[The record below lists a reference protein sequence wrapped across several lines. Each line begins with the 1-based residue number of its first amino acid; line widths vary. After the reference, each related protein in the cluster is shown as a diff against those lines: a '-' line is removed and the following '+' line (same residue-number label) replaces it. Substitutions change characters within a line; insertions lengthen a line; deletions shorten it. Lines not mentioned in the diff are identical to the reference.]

1 MTGLPRSVADALHS
15 VTHSQ
20 RALAYLQ
27 IDEELKLI
35 GAGGNLEN
43 YGLGAVQLGGQAF
56 DQAVF
61 LDGLLPLPETPF
73 LLPSVELAGG
83 RAADLHFYQH
93 DDSVWV
99 VLLDVTAER
108 DQARRIQQR
117 AYEMTLLQEKE
128 ALLNRRLEATNAALL
143 ATQHEL
149 ESSRAALVRV
159 HERLP
164 RELAEAA
171 GYIRSILPAP
181 MSQPFAID
189 WRFVPSTELGGDAF
203 GYNWVDA
210 DHFALYLLDVCGHGV
225 GPSLLSIAV
234 LHLLQAA
241 SLRDVDFRDPS
252 LVLKALN
259 ERYQMK
265 TDHDLFFTLWYGVY
279 HPATRRL
286 DYGCAGHPPA
296 LLMEAGTAGT
306 QSVQL
311 LKAKGSPIGLKRGAA
326 YARETVIVP
335 GDSRLYL
342 FSDGAYEVE
351 GPDGSVMSFDDL
363 VHVLKHP
370 GMDGQSDLDL
380 LFQHLVRMRGANA
393 LEDDFSIVRFM
404 F

>member
-27 IDEELKLI
+27 IDDEFKLV

-56 DQAVF
+56 EQAAF
-61 LDGLLPLPETPF
+61 LEGLLPLPETPY
-73 LLPSVELAGG
+73 LLPSLELAGG

-159 HERLP
+159 HERLQ

-296 LLMEAGTAGT
+296 VLMGAGP
-306 QSVQL
+306 QDVQL
-311 LKAKGSPIGLKRGAA
+311 LKAKGVAIGLKPGVA
-326 YARETVIVP
+326 YASETVIVP
-335 GDSRLYL
+335 ENTRLYL
-342 FSDGAYEVE
+342 FSDGAFEVQQS
-351 GPDGSVMSFDDL
+351 DGTMMSLEELLDL
-363 VHVLKHP
+363 MQRP
-370 GMDGQSDLDL
+370 AIDGQSDLDL
-380 LFQHLVRMRGANA
+380 LLQHLVQIRGSDAA
-393 LEDDFSIVRFM
+393 LEDDLSIVRFM

>member
-27 IDEELKLI
+27 IDEELRLV

-43 YGLGAVQLGGQAF
+43 YGLSEIRLGEGAV

-61 LDGLLPLPETPF
+61 LEGLLPLPETPY

-128 ALLNRRLEATNAALL
+128 ALLNRRLEAANAALQV
-143 ATQHEL
+143 TQREL
-149 ESSRAALVRV
+149 EASREALLRV
-159 HERLP
+159 HERVQG
-164 RELAEAA
+164 ELAEAA
-171 GYIRSILPAP
+171 GYIRSLLPAP

-189 WRFVPSTELGGDAF
+189 WRFVPCTELGGDAF
-203 GYNWVDA
+203 GYNWVDP
-210 DHFALYLLDVCGHGV
+210 DHFALYLVDVCGHGV

-241 SLRDVDFRDPS
+241 SLRNVDFRDPVQ
-252 LVLKALN
+252 VLGALN
-259 ERYQMK
+259 ETYQMES
-265 TDHDLFFTLWYGVY
+265 HHGLYFTLWYGIF

-286 DYGCAGHPPA
+286 EYCCAGHPPA
-296 LLMEAGTAGT
+296 VLMDAGSAN
-306 QSVQL
+306 VQL
-311 LKAKGSPIGLKRGAA
+311 LKAKGRPIGLAPGGV
-326 YARETVIVP
+326 YVREGVVVP
-335 GDSRLYL
+335 PGTRLYL
-342 FSDGAYEVE
+342 FSDGVFEVQR
-351 GPDGSVMSFDDL
+351 PDGTMTTFEEFVDFIKGAGSN
-363 VHVLKHP
+363 
-370 GMDGQSDLDL
+370 GQSDLDL
-380 LFQHLVRMRGANA
+380 LFEHLMQLRGGGA
-393 LEDDFSIVRFM
+393 LEDDFSIVRFAL
-404 F
+404 

>member
-1 MTGLPRSVADALHS
+1 MMGLPRSVADALQS

-27 IDEELKLI
+27 INDELTLV
-35 GAGGNLEN
+35 GAGGSLEN
-43 YGLGAVQLGGQAF
+43 YGLGALALGRPAL
-56 DQAVF
+56 DQAAF
-61 LDGLLPLPETPF
+61 LEGLLPLLETPY

-83 RAADLHFYQH
+83 RAADLHFYLA
-93 DDSVWV
+93 DESVWV

-117 AYEMTLLQEKE
+117 AYEMTLLREQE
-128 ALLNRRLEATNAALL
+128 ALLNRRLEATNAALR
-143 ATQHEL
+143 ATQLEL
-149 ESSRAALVRV
+149 ETSREALLRA
-159 HERLP
+159 HQRMQS
-164 RELAEAA
+164 ELAEAA
-171 GYIRSILPAP
+171 GYIRSLLPAP

-203 GYNWVDA
+203 GYNWVDP

-241 SLRDVDFRDPS
+241 SERDVDFRNPS

-259 ERYQMK
+259 ERYQME

-296 LLMEAGTAGT
+296 VLMEAGT

-311 LKAKGSPIGLKRGAA
+311 LKAKGLPIGLKPDVA
-326 YARETVIVP
+326 YACESVIVP

-351 GPDGSVMSFDDL
+351 GPDGTMMRSEDL
-363 VHVLKHP
+363 IHFLKHP
-370 GMDGQSDLDL
+370 GMDGQSDLDR
-380 LFQHLVRMRGANA
+380 LFQHLVQMRGANA

>member
-1 MTGLPRSVADALHS
+1 MIGLPRSVADALQS

-20 RALAYLQ
+20 RALAYLE
-27 IDEELKLI
+27 IDEALKLV

-43 YGLGAVQLGGQAF
+43 YGLSTVRLGEQAL

-61 LDGLLPLPETPF
+61 LEGLLPLPETPF
-73 LLPSVELAGG
+73 LMPSVELAGG

-128 ALLNRRLEATNAALL
+128 AQLNRRLEAANAALL
-143 ATQHEL
+143 TTQREL
-149 ESSRAALVRV
+149 ESSREALMRA
-159 HERLP
+159 HERLQ

-171 GYIRSILPAP
+171 AYIRSLLPAP

-203 GYNWVDA
+203 GYNWIDP

-234 LHLLQAA
+234 LHVLQAA

-252 LVLKALN
+252 VVLGALN

-279 HPATRRL
+279 QPATRRL
-286 DYGCAGHPPA
+286 HYGCAGHPPA
-296 LLMEAGTAGT
+296 VLMGTDAHD
-306 QSVQL
+306 VQL
-311 LKAKGSPIGLKRGAA
+311 LKAKGVAIGLKPGAA
-326 YARETVIVP
+326 YACESVIVP
-335 GDSRLYL
+335 ENTRLYL
-342 FSDGAYEVE
+342 FSDGAFEVQRS
-351 GPDGSVMSFDDL
+351 DGTMMSLEEMLDL
-363 VHVLKHP
+363 MKRPAV
-370 GMDGQSDLDL
+370 DGQSDLDL
-380 LFQHLVRMRGANA
+380 LLQHLVQIRGSDAA
-393 LEDDFSIVRFM
+393 LEDDLSIVRFT

>member
-1 MTGLPRSVADALHS
+1 
-15 VTHSQ
+15 
-20 RALAYLQ
+20 LQ
-27 IDEELKLI
+27 
-35 GAGGNLEN
+35 
-43 YGLGAVQLGGQAF
+43 
-56 DQAVF
+56 
-61 LDGLLPLPETPF
+61 
-73 LLPSVELAGG
+73 S
-83 RAADLHFYQH
+83 
-93 DDSVWV
+93 
-99 VLLDVTAER
+99 
-108 DQARRIQQR
+108 
-117 AYEMTLLQEKE
+117 
-128 ALLNRRLEATNAALL
+128 
-143 ATQHEL
+143 
-149 ESSRAALVRV
+149 
-159 HERLP
+159 
-164 RELAEAA
+164 ELAEAA
-171 GYIRSILPAP
+171 GFIGSLLPAP

-203 GYNWVDA
+203 GYNWVDP

-241 SLRDVDFRDPS
+241 SERDVDFRDPS

-259 ERYQMK
+259 ERYQMQ
-265 TDHDLFFTLWYGVY
+265 TNHDLFFTLWYGVY
-279 HPATRRL
+279 QPATRRL

>member
-128 ALLNRRLEATNAALL
+128 ALLNRRLEAANAALQV
-143 ATQHEL
+143 TQREL
-149 ESSRAALVRV
+149 EASREALLRV
-159 HERLP
+159 HERVQG
-164 RELAEAA
+164 ELAEAA
-171 GYIRSILPAP
+171 GYIRSLLPAP

-189 WRFVPSTELGGDAF
+189 WRFVPCTELGGDAF
-203 GYNWVDA
+203 GYNWVDP
-210 DHFALYLLDVCGHGV
+210 DHFALYLVDVCGHGV

-241 SLRDVDFRDPS
+241 SLRNVDFRDPVQ
-252 LVLKALN
+252 VLGALN
-259 ERYQMK
+259 ETYQMES
-265 TDHDLFFTLWYGVY
+265 HHGLYFTLWYGIF

-286 DYGCAGHPPA
+286 EYCCAGHPPA
-296 LLMEAGTAGT
+296 VLMDAGSAN
-306 QSVQL
+306 VQL
-311 LKAKGSPIGLKRGAA
+311 LKAKGRPIGLAPGGV
-326 YARETVIVP
+326 YVREGVVVP
-335 GDSRLYL
+335 PGTRLYL
-342 FSDGAYEVE
+342 FSDGVFEVQR
-351 GPDGSVMSFDDL
+351 PDGTMTTFEEFVDFIKGAGSNRE
-363 VHVLKHP
+363 
-370 GMDGQSDLDL
+370 SDLDL
-380 LFQHLVRMRGANA
+380 LFEHLMQLRGGGA
-393 LEDDFSIVRFM
+393 LEDDFSIVRFAL
-404 F
+404 

>member
-1 MTGLPRSVADALHS
+1 MTGLPRSVADALQS
-15 VTHSQ
+15 VTHTQ

-27 IDEELKLI
+27 VDAELTLV

-43 YGLGAVQLGGQAF
+43 YGLGAVWPGEQAV

-61 LDGLLPLPETPF
+61 LEGLLPLPETPYF
-73 LLPSVELAGG
+73 VPSVELAGG

-93 DDSVWV
+93 DEAIWV

-117 AYEMTLLQEKE
+117 AYETTLLREKE
-128 ALLNRRLEATNAALL
+128 ALLNRRLEAANAALL
-143 ATQHEL
+143 ATQREL
-149 ESSRAALVRV
+149 ETSREALMRV
-159 HERLP
+159 HERLQ

-171 GYIRSILPAP
+171 GYIRSLLPAP

-203 GYNWVDA
+203 GYNWVDP

-252 LVLKALN
+252 LVLRALN
-259 ERYQMK
+259 ERYQMQ
-265 TDHDLFFTLWYGVY
+265 TSHDLFFTLWYGVY

-286 DYGCAGHPPA
+286 DYSCAGHPPA
-296 LLMEAGTAGT
+296 ILMEAGT
-306 QSVQL
+306 QDVQL
-311 LKAKGSPIGLKRGAA
+311 LKAKGTPIGLAPGAA
-326 YARETVIVP
+326 YACETVIVP
-335 GDSRLYL
+335 GKSRLYL

-351 GPDGSVMSFDDL
+351 RPDGTMMRFEEL
-363 VHVLKHP
+363 VDFMNRP
-370 GMDGQSDLDL
+370 AIDGQSDLDL
-380 LFQHLVRMRGANA
+380 LLQRLVQIRGDDA
-393 LEDDFSIVRFM
+393 LEDDLSIVRFV

>member
-61 LDGLLPLPETPF
+61 LDGLLPLPETPY
-73 LLPSVELAGG
+73 LLPSIELAGG

-128 ALLNRRLEATNAALL
+128 ALLNRRLEAANAALQV
-143 ATQHEL
+143 TQREL
-149 ESSRAALVRV
+149 EASREALLRV
-159 HERLP
+159 HERVQG
-164 RELAEAA
+164 ELAEAA
-171 GYIRSILPAP
+171 GYIRSLLPAP

-189 WRFVPSTELGGDAF
+189 WRFVPCTELGGDAF
-203 GYNWVDA
+203 GYNWVDP
-210 DHFALYLLDVCGHGV
+210 DHFALYLVDVCGHGV

-241 SLRDVDFRDPS
+241 SLRNVDFRDPVQ
-252 LVLKALN
+252 VLGALN
-259 ERYQMK
+259 ETYQMES
-265 TDHDLFFTLWYGVY
+265 HHGLYFTLWYGIF

-286 DYGCAGHPPA
+286 EYCCAGHPPA
-296 LLMEAGTAGT
+296 VLMDAGSAN
-306 QSVQL
+306 VQL
-311 LKAKGSPIGLKRGAA
+311 LKAKGRPIGLAPGGV
-326 YARETVIVP
+326 YVREGVVVP
-335 GDSRLYL
+335 PGTRLYL
-342 FSDGAYEVE
+342 FSDGVFEVQR
-351 GPDGSVMSFDDL
+351 PDGTMTTFEEFVDFIKGAGSNRE
-363 VHVLKHP
+363 
-370 GMDGQSDLDL
+370 SDLDL
-380 LFQHLVRMRGANA
+380 LFEHLMQLRGGGA
-393 LEDDFSIVRFM
+393 LEDDFSIVRFAL
-404 F
+404 